1 MLGTVVSAWIAS
13 PMVHRSRPHLCF
25 GSMKEI
31 RVKCSSYLF
40 AEDFVVRG
48 WMNGSDVSVDGQDD
62 EGGGRLLRERPAE

>member
-1 MLGTVVSAWIAS
+1 M
-13 PMVHRSRPHLCF
+13 CF

-40 AEDFVVRG
+40 AEDFVVSG
-48 WMNGSDVSVDGQDD
+48 GMNGSDVSVDGQDD